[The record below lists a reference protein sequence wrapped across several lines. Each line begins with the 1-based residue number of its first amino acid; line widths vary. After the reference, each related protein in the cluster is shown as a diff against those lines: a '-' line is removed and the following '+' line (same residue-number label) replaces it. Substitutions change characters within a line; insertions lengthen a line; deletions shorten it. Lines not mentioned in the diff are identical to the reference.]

1 MLLEDSIRGLSLKI
15 NVTLQPVPFSK
26 KTSGDLQAKGPKNS
40 SLQSDNGLVKAWS

>member
-26 KTSGDLQAKGPKNS
+26 KLVETFKLKDLTNS
-40 SLQSDNGLVKAWS
+40 SLQSDNVLVKAWS

>member
-26 KTSGDLQAKGPKNS
+26 KTSGDLQAKGPNEFKS
-40 SLQSDNGLVKAWS
+40 AIGQWFS